1 MASEATP
8 LLAKAPAPVRASCTS
23 ALFFTWLSPL
33 LALGA
38 TKTLDVDD
46 LYPIEAGHDATTV
59 VERFLAAWAAQCA
72 CTSKPSLLR
81 ALFRAF
87 GWRFFLAGLLRG
99 IRATLL
105 FTAPLVLKAMIAF
118 LSDPSAP
125 SSHGYVLVSI
135 IFVSGVLQSLCIRQY
150 TYLASEVGMC
160 FRSALQAALYRKTLR
175 IAPSADRSSGQVTNL
190 MSIDATR
197 VQKLTVDLHSI
208 WVVPYLIL
216 LSSGLLWREI
226 GVSFLAGVGV
236 ILLFV
241 PLTLRLATYM
251 KSIQKRVM
259 QFKDDRTKLC
269 NEVFAGVKVIKCQA
283 WEESFVSR
291 IQTKRT
297 SELAQLR
304 TSELAQLRTYLVT
317 RAVSNA
323 MSNGLPAFT
332 AVASFGLYV
341 LLGHSLDVSTALTS
355 LALFNIL
362 RLPLLKL
369 PDMVNAIL
377 EAQISLDRLRDY
389 LLSPDRVLV
398 TSGSLL
404 APGVEWANATLE
416 VPGAQTSV
424 LRNVSL
430 AVGTSTLVAI
440 VGPTGS
446 GKTSLLRS
454 VLGEVAYASGS
465 VAQRGAMAY
474 VAQQPFILN
483 ATVRDNICF
492 GLPYDRSRYDQAIDV
507 ACLTPDLALLPAGDR
522 TEIGEK
528 GINLSGGQK
537 TRVALARAVY
547 QDADVYLLDDVLA
560 AVDAHVGARIVC
572 ECFQRVLKPK
582 LILLATN
589 ASSALA
595 VADAVVVLADG
606 MVQASGT
613 LTDVA
618 IHPYVAK
625 MLADAVPPP
634 TTAPIGVEA
643 APTDAPLPAS
653 TCDTALMVA
662 EDRTRGSVTAS
673 VYSVWLHAC
682 GGWATLLLVGIVY
695 VAAEATSVAGTV
707 WLSYWSEHVS
717 GSTVRLYLC
726 IFVSLQMAYVVGIFS
741 RAAVLYIASL
751 RGSQELFRSM
761 LLRVVR
767 APMLFFET
775 TPLGQL
781 ANRFT
786 SDVYTADE
794 SLPATWSA
802 LLVTATTVV
811 FTVGTIV
818 AVTPLFAVILLPTG
832 WAYWQSQRYYLH
844 TARELQRLESISKSP
859 VLSLFGETLEGLST
873 IRAAAAE
880 SAFAAT
886 FDARVNRNV
895 QALWLNFSVNCWL
908 SLRLEVAGT
917 VVASFAGLCAVWVH
931 AQGSSALF
939 AGLAG
944 VSLSYAFTMTKY
956 MTQSVTNYSSLQTQM
971 IAVERMDAYTRVRTE
986 AVGGSSVPPAW
997 PTTGAVAFH
1006 NVGLRYQPKRPL
1018 VLQNVTFAVPG
1029 GAKVG
1034 VVGRT
1039 GAGKSS
1045 LVVALMRLVE
1055 VDAGRITID
1064 GVDVAT
1070 VPLHRLRD
1078 AVSIVP
1084 QDPVLFSGSLR
1095 YNLDPLQ
1102 LYSDDRLWAALKA
1115 VHLTGVGSLDDVVAE
1130 RGGNYS
1136 VGERQLLCMAR
1147 ALLKQSKVIVMDEAT
1162 ASVDP
1167 ATDRRLQATIRDV
1180 FADCTCLTIAHRL
1193 NTVLDADV
1201 MLVLDAGAVAEFG
1214 PPSTLLANPDG
1225 LLSHLVGGH
1234 AAE

>member
-1 MASEATP
+1 MTSEATP
-8 LLAKAPAPVRASCTS
+8 LLANAPAPVRASCT
-23 ALFFTWLSPL
+23 PL

-46 LYPIEAGHDATTV
+46 LYPIEAAHDATTV
-59 VERFLAAWAAQCA
+59 VDRFLAAWAAQRA

-105 FTAPLVLKAMIAF
+105 FTAPLVLEAMIAF

-125 SSHGYVLVSI
+125 SSQGYVLVGV

-160 FRSALQAALYRKTLR
+160 FRSALQAALYRKALT
-175 IAPSADRSSGQVTNL
+175 IAPSADRSSGQATNL

-197 VQKLTVDLHSI
+197 VQKLTIDLHSI
-208 WVVPYLIL
+208 WIVPYLIL
-216 LSSGLLWREI
+216 L
-226 GVSFLAGVGV
+226 LASRSWPGVGV

-259 QFKDDRTKLC
+259 TLKDDRTKLC
-269 NEVFAGVKVIKCQA
+269 NEVWAGVKVIKCQA
-283 WEESFVSR
+283 WEDTFLSR
-291 IQTKRT
+291 IETKRN
-297 SELAQLR
+297 SELR
-304 TSELAQLRTYLVT
+304 QLRTYLIT

-341 LLGHSLDVSTALTS
+341 LLGHALDVSTALTS

-389 LLSPDRVLV
+389 LLEPDRALV
-398 TSGSLL
+398 TSGSLST
-404 APGVEWANATLE
+404 PGVA
-416 VPGAQTSV
+416 
-424 LRNVSL
+424 
-430 AVGTSTLVAI
+430 TLVAI
-440 VGPTGS
+440 VGPAGS
-446 GKTSLLRS
+446 GKTSFLRS
-454 VLGEVAYASGS
+454 VLGEVACASGT
-465 VAQRGAMAY
+465 VARRGSMAY

-492 GLPYDRSRYDQAIDV
+492 GRPYDHKRYNDAIDV
-507 ACLTPDLALLPAGDR
+507 ACLTPDMALLPAGDR

-560 AVDAHVGARIVC
+560 AVDAHVGARIVR
-572 ECFQRVLKPK
+572 ECFQRVLKTK
-582 LILLATN
+582 VILLATN
-589 ASSALA
+589 APSALA
-595 VADAVVVLADG
+595 VADTIVVLDDG
-606 MVQASGT
+606 GVQASGA

-618 IHPYVAK
+618 THPYVVK

-634 TTAPIGVEA
+634 TTAPGSAEVAPIGV
-643 APTDAPLPAS
+643 PLPVS
-653 TCDTALMVA
+653 PCDTKLMAA

-682 GGWATLLLVGIVY
+682 GGWPTLLLVCAVY
-695 VAAEATSVAGTV
+695 VVAEATSVAGTV

-717 GSTVRLYLC
+717 ASTVRLYLC

-741 RAAVLYIASL
+741 RAVVLYIASL
-751 RGSQELFRSM
+751 RGSQVIFRSM

-832 WAYWQSQRYYLH
+832 YAYWQSQRYYLQ

-880 SAFAAT
+880 TAFAAT

-986 AVGGSSVPPAW
+986 AIGGSAVPPAW
-997 PTTGAVAFH
+997 PTTGAVAFQ
-1006 NVGLRYQPKRPL
+1006 NVALRYQPHRPK
-1018 VLQNVTFAVPG
+1018 VLQNVTFAVAG

-1055 VDAGRITID
+1055 LDAGCITID
-1064 GVDVAT
+1064 SVDVAM
-1070 VPLHRLRD
+1070 VALHRLRD

-1084 QDPVLFSGSLR
+1084 QGPVLFSGSLR

-1102 LYSDDRLWAALKA
+1102 LYSDDRLWAALRD
-1115 VHLTGVGSLDDVVAE
+1115 VHMATIGSLDDVVAE

-1167 ATDRRLQATIRDV
+1167 ATDRQLQATIRDV
-1180 FADCTCLTIAHRL
+1180 FVNCTCLTIAHRL
-1193 NTVLDADV
+1193 NTVLDSDV
-1201 MLVLDAGAVAEFG
+1201 MLVLDAGAVAEVG
-1214 PPSTLLANPDG
+1214 LPSTLLANPDG
-1225 LLSHLVGGH
+1225 LLSHLVGGNT
-1234 AAE
+1234 AV